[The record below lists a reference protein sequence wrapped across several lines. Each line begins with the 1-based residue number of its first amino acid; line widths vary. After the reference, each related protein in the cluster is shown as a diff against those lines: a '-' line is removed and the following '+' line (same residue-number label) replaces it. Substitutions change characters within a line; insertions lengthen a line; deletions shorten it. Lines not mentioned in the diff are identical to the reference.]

1 LKATDAS
8 STKEST
14 LVRCPAEISGPISAC
29 SSTDRGRGS
38 SDRDFEELHE
48 ALVGR
53 RLDEDSRARAA
64 VLAGV
69 VKDRRRCAGGGAL

>member
-1 LKATDAS
+1 VFVGRIEDA
-8 STKEST
+8 EV
-14 LVRCPAEISGPISAC
+14 L
-29 SSTDRGRGS
+29 
-38 SDRDFEELHE
+38 DRDFEELHE